1 MLRCFQCDQVG
12 HKAWECKSNIQEVEA
27 NNREEVEQC
36 AVEIRGVW
44 NLAQVEVSNRFGE
57 LEDEEEEVGRPGLE
71 DSESEEVEAPPTDGG
86 VPEAWRRMEES
97 EEEETP
103 AEIQS
108 LLMPMRRYL
117 FVHSCMHTH
126 IHHQTFYH

>member
-1 MLRCFQCDQVG
+1 MSAPSIAGNL
-12 HKAWECKSNIQEVEA
+12 KSPFFPKRIE
-27 NNREEVEQC
+27 
-36 AVEIRGVW
+36 
-44 NLAQVEVSNRFGE
+44 
-57 LEDEEEEVGRPGLE
+57 EDEEGLRRKPRRRGE
-71 DSESEEVEAPPTDGG
+71 RGDDDDDDDESEEN
-86 VPEAWRRMEES
+86 EES

-117 FVHSCMHTH
+117 FFHSCMHTH

>member
-1 MLRCFQCDQVG
+1 MSAPSIAGNL
-12 HKAWECKSNIQEVEA
+12 KSPFFPKRIE
-27 NNREEVEQC
+27 
-36 AVEIRGVW
+36 
-44 NLAQVEVSNRFGE
+44 
-57 LEDEEEEVGRPGLE
+57 EDEEGLRRKPRRRGE
-71 DSESEEVEAPPTDGG
+71 RGDDDDDDDESGES
-86 VPEAWRRMEES
+86 EES

-126 IHHQTFYH
+126 TNTQIHTYTHTPLNFLP